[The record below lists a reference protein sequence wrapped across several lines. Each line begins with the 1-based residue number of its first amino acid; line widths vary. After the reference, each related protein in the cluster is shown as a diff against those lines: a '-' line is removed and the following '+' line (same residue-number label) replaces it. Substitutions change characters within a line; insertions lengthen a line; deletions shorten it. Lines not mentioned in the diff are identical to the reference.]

1 MQKHAAV
8 FRTQSLL
15 DEGVEKIQAISE
27 MFPNVKVSDKG
38 NVWNTD
44 LIETMELENLLVQ
57 AKQVVNAAQ
66 NRLESRGAHARDDYP
81 ERNDEEW
88 MKHTLTWQKFAEEVP
103 KITYRDVNHDTLK
116 EPGYVADELE
126 STRPFKRVY

>member
-116 EPGYVADELE
+116 EPGYVEDELE
-126 STRPFKRVY
+126 SIPPFKRVY

>member
-103 KITYRDVNHDTLK
+103 KIPYRDVNHDTLK
-116 EPGYVADELE
+116 EPGYVEDELE
-126 STRPFKRVY
+126 SIPPFKRVY